1 MIPYKI
7 DKPILSSGGK
17 YTFTTKYGI
26 EYEVVFARHKS
37 DIFHYSVAFGVTNDE
52 FNGEEY
58 RLTNKADVFK
68 VIATILEV
76 IRLFLREH
84 PNISNF
90 DFTGISEEATL
101 NTIGRRT
108 KIYLRYIHLLFP
120 PTEWSYTVSENTV
133 CIKRNQP

>member
-7 DKPILSSGGK
+7 EKPILPSGGK
-17 YTFTTKYGI
+17 YTFVTAFGI
-26 EYEVVFARHKS
+26 QYEVVFARHKS
-37 DIFHYSVAFGVTNDE
+37 DVFHYSVAFGVTNDE

-58 RLTNKADVFK
+58 LLTNKADVFK

-76 IRLFLREH
+76 IRLFLKEH

-90 DFTGISEEATL
+90 DFTGMSEEATF
-101 NTIGRRT
+101 NKIGRRT

-120 PTEWSYTVSENTV
+120 SAEWSYTVSGNTV
-133 CIKRNQP
+133 CIKRNKT